1 MKFSSI
7 ALAAA
12 TAILS
17 SADRTVA
24 DDTMSTRR
32 LRTTKLY
39 TSSSSSSSTQR
50 DVEFGREAIDPYLGL
65 PDTRPRSFHR
75 RAQTIVDGELVVGS
89 LSVPIVNLPAE
100 DLPGFSVPLETT
112 GGPGD
117 NPIQSTTTTVPPIIG
132 GPDENGCIPGQS
144 WCPETQECIAP
155 WEATCSIDGQT
166 FEGGTELVCLE
177 GRCSAPL
184 DDKCLWQDGGAQ
196 MGSFY
201 ITGLNGPYEVPSTC
215 TLTCT
220 GCEPKV
226 ADDSCP
232 FCVDGVANPDLV
244 LDADTGA
251 TCDQAKL
258 VTIAPGITPEL
269 CSQIQLAEMLCCP
282 SFGPPVIGGPVI
294 GGLDENGCNPSSVWC
309 PETQTCI
316 QTWMETCPIQD
327 GETFEGG
334 TELTCVDGRCSTD
347 EECSYEDGS
356 AQYAGFYFPDLNG
369 PFEVPSNCTL
379 NCTGCEP
386 TESTTTAAPTSSST
400 SMLGGPDENG
410 CIPGEDWCP
419 ETQECIRPWEQTCP
433 IDGETFEGGTE
444 LTCVD
449 GRCSAPADDKCLW
462 SNEDNSTQFGA
473 FYLTGLNGTYVVP
486 STCTLNCT
494 GCEPAVAATT
504 TAATTTAATTAAT
517 TTAAPDEAS
526 TTTTTEATTFNLN
539 PMPSATPP
547 PTASPT
553 KDMGVNFEPNNQG
566 GAPSSGM
573 MMKSSVVVATFVGV
587 VAGVVALM

>member
-7 ALAAA
+7 AVGAA

-39 TSSSSSSSTQR
+39 TSSSSTQR
-50 DVEFGREAIDPYLGL
+50 DVEFGREPIDPYLGL

-75 RAQTIVDGELVVGS
+75 RAQTEDGELVVGS

-117 NPIQSTTTTVPPIIG
+117 NPIQSTTTTVPP
-132 GPDENGCIPGQS
+132 
-144 WCPETQECIAP
+144 
-155 WEATCSIDGQT
+155 
-166 FEGGTELVCLE
+166 
-177 GRCSAPL
+177 
-184 DDKCLWQDGGAQ
+184 
-196 MGSFY
+196 
-201 ITGLNGPYEVPSTC
+201 
-215 TLTCT
+215 
-220 GCEPKV
+220 V

-282 SFGPPVIGGPVI
+282 SFGPPVIGG
-294 GGLDENGCNPSSVWC
+294 LDENGCGGAVPDWC
-309 PETQTCI
+309 PETQECI
-316 QTWMETCPIQD
+316 APWEQTCPIED
-327 GETFEGG
+327 GQTFEGG
-334 TELTCVDGRCSTD
+334 TELVCVDGRCSAPLD
-347 EECSYEDGS
+347 NECLWSNEDNSTQFG
-356 AQYAGFYFPDLNG
+356 AFYFPGLNG
-369 PFEVPSNCTL
+369 PFEVPSGCTL

-386 TESTTTAAPTSSST
+386 TDTESTTTVAPTSSSAP
-400 SMLGGPDENG
+400 LIGGGQDENG
-410 CIPGEDWCP
+410 CFPSAGYDWCP

-462 SNEDNSTQFGA
+462 SNEDNSTQFGT

-494 GCEPAVAATT
+494 GCELPAVPITT
-504 TAATTTAATTAAT
+504 TAATAA
-517 TTAAPDEAS
+517 AAPADAS

-539 PMPSATPP
+539 PMPPSPTPP
-547 PTASPT
+547 PTAFPT
-553 KDMGVNFEPNNQG
+553 KDMGMNFEPNNQG
-566 GAPSSGM
+566 GAPSSG